1 MNSVEIRRVLA
12 RIEDLAIQ
20 TSSDGAR
27 LIDIPSFVQKL
38 ARLKVDADAL
48 EISEQRVLANL
59 TAGMPPGPAS
69 SIQMARGSEIQ
80 QRADMLGVEAAA
92 YYASPLQPE
101 ALELGTNQPAI
112 GPDLAV
118 TLMPAYLSNRMYTIA
133 GGSSEIQR
141 NIIAKAVLRM

>member
-1 MNSVEIRRVLA
+1 
-12 RIEDLAIQ
+12 
-20 TSSDGAR
+20 
-27 LIDIPSFVQKL
+27 
-38 ARLKVDADAL
+38 
-48 EISEQRVLANL
+48 
-59 TAGMPPGPAS
+59 
-69 SIQMARGSEIQ
+69 
-80 QRADMLGVEAAA
+80 MLGVEAGA

-141 NIIAKAVLRM
+141 NIIAKAVLGM